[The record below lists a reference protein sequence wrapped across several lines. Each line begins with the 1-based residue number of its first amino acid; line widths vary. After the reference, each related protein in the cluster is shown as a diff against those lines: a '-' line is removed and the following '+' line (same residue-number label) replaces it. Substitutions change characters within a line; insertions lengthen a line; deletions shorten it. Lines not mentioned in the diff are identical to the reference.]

1 MSQLF
6 WQYGLKLIGH
16 PDDFC
21 IVIWISVFII
31 YISQPRSQINIVQQR
46 TIWTECCSILSIDLP
61 MSQELYQ
68 HQSRCWYVMIRT
80 FNTCI
85 FYMYILYKKENKKV
99 KQIYLVLLG
108 NQTYRGSMHINGVVH
123 IADDRTKDPSEK
135 KMKFLSISSFYW
147 IFVLEKSGFP
157 WCCNMAAGRN
167 IKDIHLSG
175 VKRNF

>member
-1 MSQLF
+1 
-6 WQYGLKLIGH
+6 
-16 PDDFC
+16 
-21 IVIWISVFII
+21 
-31 YISQPRSQINIVQQR
+31 
-46 TIWTECCSILSIDLP
+46 
-61 MSQELYQ
+61 
-68 HQSRCWYVMIRT
+68 
-80 FNTCI
+80 
-85 FYMYILYKKENKKV
+85 MYILFKKENKKV

-147 IFVLEKSGFP
+147 IFVNVLEKSGFP